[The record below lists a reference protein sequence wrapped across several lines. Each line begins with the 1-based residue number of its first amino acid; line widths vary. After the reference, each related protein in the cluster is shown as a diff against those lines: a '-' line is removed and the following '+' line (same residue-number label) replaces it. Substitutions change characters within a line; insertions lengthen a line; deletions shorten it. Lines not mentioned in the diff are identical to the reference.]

1 VDDLGQRLRRFR
13 EEHGWTQAALAEQA
27 EVSKPYLSE
36 LESGAGRRPSGQI
49 LLKLADALGVTIAD
63 LLGRQVVA
71 AQDPDIPPSLRE
83 FATRRN
89 LPESDVRMLAG
100 IRFRGE
106 APRTKQRWEHIYN
119 AIRTSQTLDEDEDGS

>member
-1 VDDLGQRLRRFR
+1 MDDLGQRLRKFR
-13 EEHGWTQAALAEQA
+13 EDRDWTQATLAEQA
-27 EVSKPYLSE
+27 DVSKPYLSE

-63 LLGRQVVA
+63 LLGRQIMPD
-71 AQDPDIPPSLRE
+71 QEPDIPPSLRE
-83 FATRRN
+83 FANRKD

-106 APRTKQRWEHIYN
+106 APRTEQRWEHIYN
-119 AIRTSQTLDEDEDGS
+119 AIRTSHALDEDAS